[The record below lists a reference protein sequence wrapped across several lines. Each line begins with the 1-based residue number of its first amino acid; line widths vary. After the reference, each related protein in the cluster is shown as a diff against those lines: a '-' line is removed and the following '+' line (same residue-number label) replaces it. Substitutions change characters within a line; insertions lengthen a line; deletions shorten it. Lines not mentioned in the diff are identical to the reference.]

1 MRHRVAGR
9 KLGRSSAHRKALFR
23 NLVTELLRHEQIRT
37 TEAKAKA
44 IRPQA
49 EQLITLAN
57 RGDLHARRLAAR
69 DVQDPEILRKL
80 FDEIAPRYQDRPGG
94 YTRIT
99 KLSPRKGDAAP
110 MAMIELERLSKLH
123 DDGIITDLYPSD
135 SPRTLEFWVNL
146 DTMITDSTVGCHY
159 GGKNRDKPGPE
170 EQ

>member
-23 NLVTELLRHEQIRT
+23 NLVTELFRHEQIRT

-49 EQLITLAN
+49 EQLITLAK

-80 FDEIAPRYQDRPGG
+80 FDEIAERYEDREGG
-94 YTRIT
+94 YTRIY
-99 KLSPRKGDAAP
+99 KLGLRKGDAAP
-110 MAMIELERLSKLH
+110 VVLISLVE
-123 DDGIITDLYPSD
+123 
-135 SPRTLEFWVNL
+135 
-146 DTMITDSTVGCHY
+146 
-159 GGKNRDKPGPE
+159 
-170 EQ
+170 